1 MSLKRR
7 GSELDREAK
16 KMKSD
21 DRNGDDEVTFSSW
34 VQATQASPHQTV
46 TDLADLPQTV
56 REQVN
61 YLLQALSDISPETP
75 YKVNIFDQIN
85 AINSHCDSPPE
96 LTFKPP
102 EIEIMV
108 GHKHRGDSTHD
119 CEDPACD
126 KYFAKAK
133 AIPYA
138 DGYRYFSVEVVELRN
153 YTGGRYWLPC
163 TEWEHGRS
171 TFEEKPWKE
180 NYLRQIRS
188 LVGKVAVSH
197 NRKVL
202 GWWVRKITHAETPF
216 EPFRG
221 REQAREEFL
230 SGYVSWTGASRNAW
244 YFR

>member
-21 DRNGDDEVTFSSW
+21 NRNGDDAVSFRSW
-34 VQATQASPHQTV
+34 VQDTQASPRQAV
-46 TDLADLPQTV
+46 TDLADLPQTA

-61 YLLQALSDISPETP
+61 YLLQALSDIPPETL

-85 AINSHCDSPPE
+85 AINSDGDSPPGF
-96 LTFKPP
+96 TFKPP

-108 GHKHRGDSTHD
+108 GHKHGGDSTHD

-138 DGYRYFSVEVVELRN
+138 DGYRYFSV
-153 YTGGRYWLPC
+153 
-163 TEWEHGRS
+163 
-171 TFEEKPWKE
+171 
-180 NYLRQIRS
+180 
-188 LVGKVAVSH
+188 
-197 NRKVL
+197 
-202 GWWVRKITHAETPF
+202 
-216 EPFRG
+216 
-221 REQAREEFL
+221 
-230 SGYVSWTGASRNAW
+230 
-244 YFR
+244 